1 VSTVRA
7 DARAARGVAGQAA
20 AASAPAKVVL
30 LGEHAV
36 NRGGRALATAL
47 DLRVRCSVR
56 PRADGR
62 VRLEAGGHVME
73 ASLAE
78 LRAFAARVDAAEG
91 NVAGLAEDFL
101 APARFVVPALLE
113 RIGLDGMEATWSD
126 GLPVGA
132 GLGSGAAAHCA
143 LAVAAAR
150 AAGRSL
156 DPAEVAALAW
166 RGDVLAHG
174 GIASAL
180 DASACAYGGV
190 IAYAVEGG
198 AAPVACP
205 VALPLVVADTGV
217 VASTGAVNA
226 GVRERLAERP
236 GLHRL
241 FDDLALLVEAAEGA
255 LAAGDLPALGRLM
268 HLDQLVLEKLGVSTP
283 EIERLVDAALAAGA
297 HGAKLSG
304 SGGGGIVVALA
315 PPDRVAAVDAAMRAA
330 GARTHS
336 GSAAAPGA
344 REEPRPGDA
353 T

>member
-1 VSTVRA
+1 
-7 DARAARGVAGQAA
+7 
-20 AASAPAKVVL
+20 

-47 DLRVRCSVR
+47 DLRVRCAVR

-62 VRLEAGGHVME
+62 VRLAVGTHAAET
-73 ASLAE
+73 SLRE
-78 LRAFAARVDAAEG
+78 LRAFAARVEAADG
-91 NVAGLAEDFL
+91 DVARLAEDFL
-101 APARFVVPALLE
+101 APARFVLPALLD
-113 RIGLDGMEATWSD
+113 RLGLDGLDASWSD

-150 AAGRSL
+150 AAGRTL

-190 IAYAVEGG
+190 IAYSVEGG
-198 AAPVACP
+198 AEPVSCP
-205 VALPLVVADTGV
+205 VALPLVVADTGI

-226 GVRERLAERP
+226 GVRERLAARP

-241 FDDLALLVEAAEGA
+241 FDDLALLVDAAREA
-255 LAAGDLPALGRLM
+255 LASGDLPALGRLM

-283 EIERLVDAALAAGA
+283 EIERLVDAALGAGA

-304 SGGGGIVVALA
+304 SGGGGIVVALV
-315 PPDRVAAVDAAMRAA
+315 PPDRVAAVTAAMTAAGGRAHAASAAAA
-330 GARTHS
+330 GAR
-336 GSAAAPGA
+336 P
-344 REEPRPGDA
+344 EPDQETLSP
-353 T
+353 

>member
-1 VSTVRA
+1 VSAPAVL
-7 DARAARGVAGQAA
+7 ARSV
-20 AASAPAKVVL
+20 ASAPAKVVL

-47 DLRVRCSVR
+47 GVRVRCAVR
-56 PRADGR
+56 LRGDGR
-62 VRLEAGGHVME
+62 VRLAAPGHEAQ
-73 ASLAE
+73 ASVDE
-78 LRAFAARVDAAEG
+78 LRAFAAELDAARD
-91 NVAGLAEDFL
+91 ALAPLGEHDFL
-101 APARFVVPALLE
+101 APARYVLPALLE
-113 RIGLDGMEATWSD
+113 RIGAAGLEATWVD

-143 LAVAAAR
+143 LAVAAAQ
-150 AAGRSL
+150 AAGRPL
-156 DPAEVAALAW
+156 APAEVAALAW

-190 IAYAVEGG
+190 IAYEVEAG
-198 AAPVACP
+198 ARPVPCP
-205 VALPLVVADTGV
+205 VALPLVVADTGG
-217 VASTGAVNA
+217 VASTGEVNA
-226 GVRERLAERP
+226 GVRERLAARP

-283 EIERLVDAALAAGA
+283 AIERLVDAALAAGA

-315 PPDRVAAVDAAMRAA
+315 PPERLPAVTAAMAEAGGRTLAA
-330 GARTHS
+330 
-336 GSAAAPGA
+336 SAAAPGA
-344 REEPRPGDA
+344 RSEPDQEGP
-353 T
+353 